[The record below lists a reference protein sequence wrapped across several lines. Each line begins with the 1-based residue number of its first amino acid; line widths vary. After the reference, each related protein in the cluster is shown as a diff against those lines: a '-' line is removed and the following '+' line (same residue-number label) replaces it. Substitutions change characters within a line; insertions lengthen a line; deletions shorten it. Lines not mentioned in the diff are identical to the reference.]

1 MRPSIKDVAKH
12 SGTSIST
19 VSNVL
24 NKRRNVSDELV
35 QRVLASVEEL
45 GYVVNPMASSL
56 KSRKSGVI
64 GVIISDINCIFF
76 PPMLKGICNVLS
88 AAGYTVS
95 LYDSKQKPDQEIK
108 YIEYLRNT
116 MAEGVIL
123 DSVAAGSKASYFEK
137 LIRSDNLMPIV
148 CVEND
153 MLRFGF
159 DSVMIDNQAGART
172 AAGHLIEMGCRRIVH
187 ITNHNNSLVARDRL
201 EGYWEAL
208 KEAGIRRDSALICE
222 GDFSPQSGY
231 EAMSGII
238 RKGVS
243 FDGVFAAN
251 DQMAIGALRALEVAG
266 ISVPEDVKI
275 VGYDN
280 TFVSSMVNPSLT
292 TISVPSFQMGTSA
305 AHLLLDRMKQQNSDP
320 RRILLEYELLI
331 RRSTVATAKTS
342 WDMTYW

>member
-1 MRPSIKDVAKH
+1 MRPSIKDVARH

-45 GYVVNPMASSL
+45 GYVVNPIASSL

-108 YIEYLRNT
+108 YLEYLRNT

-123 DSVAAGSKASYFEK
+123 DSVAAGSKASYFEE
-137 LIRSDNLMPIV
+137 LIRADNPMPIV
-148 CVEND
+148 CVESD

-159 DSVMIDNQAGART
+159 DSVMIDNRAGART
-172 AAGHLIEMGCRRIVH
+172 AVGHLIEMGCRRIVH
-187 ITNHNNSLVARDRL
+187 ITNNNNSLVARDRL

-208 KEAGIRRDSALICE
+208 KTAEIRRDSALICE

-238 RKGVS
+238 RKGVP

-251 DQMAIGALRALEVAG
+251 DQMAIGALRALDVAG
-266 ISVPEDVKI
+266 ISVPGDVKI

-305 AHLLLDRMKQQNSDP
+305 AHLLLERMKKPDSDP